1 LLTITGEVRFLAR
14 KELKI
19 RPKGGERANMVISWE
34 IKEGFPKREV
44 LKD

>member
-1 LLTITGEVRFLAR
+1 MKLGLLAR

-19 RPKGGERANMVISWE
+19 GLEGGERVNMAISWE